1 VLTGEF
7 DNIIPTAAVRK
18 VAVLFPHSTVVP
30 VAGAGH
36 VSVLWSQC
44 AIGLASSF
52 IETLQM
58 GDTTCAKTPET
69 IWAAVGRFPLLA
81 ADARPAAVDPNGQNQ
96 IGLHERKVVTVVVA
110 TATDALQRSFI
121 GSGNGVGLRAGSFST
136 DYGDGTVWTTTLTN
150 SAFSEDVT
158 VSGTITWNYYGG
170 LVADLA
176 VSGSGTAGGTLHVE
190 GTWQAP
196 GPVGNFNVSGTLG
209 GKEVAVLVPEA

>member
-1 VLTGEF
+1 LGY
-7 DNIIPTAAVRK
+7 AA
-18 VAVLFPHSTVVP
+18 F
-30 VAGAGH
+30 
-36 VSVLWSQC
+36 
-44 AIGLASSF
+44 F
-52 IETLQM
+52 
-58 GDTTCAKTPET
+58 
-69 IWAAVGRFPLLA
+69 
-81 ADARPAAVDPNGQNQ
+81 
-96 IGLHERKVVTVVVA
+96 VA

-121 GSGNGVGLRAGSFST
+121 GNGNGVGLRAGSFST

-196 GPVGNFNVSGTLG
+196 GPVGNLNVSGTLG